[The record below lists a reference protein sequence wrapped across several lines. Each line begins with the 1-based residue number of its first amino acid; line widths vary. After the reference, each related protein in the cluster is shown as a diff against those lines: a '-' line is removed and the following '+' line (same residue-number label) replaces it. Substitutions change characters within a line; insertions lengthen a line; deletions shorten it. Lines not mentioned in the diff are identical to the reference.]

1 MNRLNSSLT
10 NIARLCG
17 LWLILLAFVPFV
29 LLLVISL
36 LKRGYSEFYV
46 LQFDINAYTKLFDWV
61 YLRVFLESLKLA
73 FVTTIG
79 CLLLA
84 YPFTYFLVSKGLKLR
99 QFLFFLVIVPFWTSS
114 LIRTYAL
121 IAIIKTNGLLNSLL
135 LKINIINEPIEIL
148 YTDWAVLIGLIY
160 TMLPYMI
167 LPLYS
172 NLEKLDSEI
181 KEAARD
187 LGASPSQTFLR
198 VILPLSSP
206 GIVAGIILVFIP
218 SLGLFFIPDILGG
231 SKSLVLGSLIRD
243 QFLITRNWPFGASL
257 SVILTMGM
265 LLLLWIYKWNN
276 RRTGNVDGDLL

>member
-1 MNRLNSSLT
+1 M
-10 NIARLCG
+10 
-17 LWLILLAFVPFV
+17 WLILLAFVPFV
-29 LLLVISL
+29 LLLAISL

-46 LQFDINAYTKLFDWV
+46 LQFDLSAYTRLFDWV

-73 FVTTIG
+73 IITTIG

-172 NLEKLDSEI
+172 NLEKFDSEI

-198 VILPLSSP
+198 PPIQ
-206 GIVAGIILVFIP
+206 LVKNKIMLVSAAVHLVQVTSVVGHVF
-218 SLGLFFIPDILGG
+218 GLDFNKEDN
-231 SKSLVLGSLIRD
+231 K
-243 QFLITRNWPFGASL
+243 GA
-257 SVILTMGM
+257 
-265 LLLLWIYKWNN
+265 WNDPC
-276 RRTGNVDGDLL
+276 RAWHCISMR

>member
-1 MNRLNSSLT
+1 MT
-10 NIARLCG
+10 TIARFCG
-17 LWLILLAFVPFV
+17 LWLVLLAFIPF
-29 LLLVISL
+29 LLLLMLSL
-36 LKRGYSEFYV
+36 LQRGYSSFYV
-46 LQFDINAYTKLFDWV
+46 IEFDISAYTRLFDWV

-73 FVTTIG
+73 ALTTLG
-79 CLLLA
+79 TLLIA
-84 YPFTYFLVSKGLKLR
+84 YPFTYILVSKGLKLR

-121 IAIIKTNGLLNSLL
+121 IAIIKTNGLLNSILL
-135 LKINIINEPIEIL
+135 SLNLIHTPLEIL

-187 LGASPSQTFLR
+187 LGASPSQTFMR
-198 VILPLSSP
+198 VILPLSTP

-257 SVILTMGM
+257 SILLTTGM
-265 LLLLWIYKWNN
+265 LLLLWLYKWNN
-276 RRTGNVDGDLL
+276 HRTGNNDGDLL